1 MKAGNKIKHVGSL
14 FIALLCTFL
23 SQAQTIQQL
32 DGKKITA
39 AALTQRIQQLMDTAH
54 VAGLG
59 ITVFNNNQPVYT
71 QTFGYAKQQEK
82 QPLTP
87 NTNLYGA
94 SFSKAVF
101 AYLVMQLA
109 GEKVIDL
116 DKPLVQYL
124 PKSLMD
130 YTFPGRLK
138 DYKDLQGDE
147 RYKKITARMCLDH
160 TTGFPNFRWFE
171 PDNKLRIKFE
181 PGSRVSYSGEGIY
194 LLQLV
199 LQEITGKD
207 LESMAQERV
216 FKPCGMTNTSYNWQ
230 PRFEANMAAGH
241 DSSGKS
247 LGFPRRSA
255 NAAGSMT
262 TTLQD
267 YTQFYTALIQ
277 GKGLK
282 PAQWKDMTSPQIRI
296 RSVQQFGP
304 LSWKDSTL
312 NDNIQLSYGLGFGV
326 IKTPYGRGYFKEGHD
341 DGWAH
346 YSIAFPDKKIAILIM
361 TNSDNG
367 ESIFR
372 DLLAGAIGDTF
383 TPWYWENYIPW
394 ENKQAAAQQ

>member
-1 MKAGNKIKHVGSL
+1 MKAGNKIKRAGGL
-14 FIALLCTFL
+14 FITLLCTFL
-23 SQAQTIQQL
+23 SQAQTIRQL
-32 DGKKITA
+32 DGKNITA
-39 AALTQRIQQLMDTAH
+39 AALTQRIQQLMDTAQ

-71 QTFGYAKQQEK
+71 QAFGYAKQPEK
-82 QPLTP
+82 QLLTP
-87 NTNLYGA
+87 GTNLYGA

-101 AYLVMQLA
+101 AYLVMQLV

-230 PRFEANMAAGH
+230 PRFEARMAFGH
-241 DSSGKS
+241 DSSGRS

-282 PAQWKDMTSPQIRI
+282 PAQWKEMTSPQIRI

-394 ENKQAAAQQ
+394 EDKQVIAQQ

>member
-14 FIALLCTFL
+14 FITLLCAFL

-71 QTFGYAKQQEK
+71 QTFGYAKQPEK
-82 QPLTP
+82 QLLTP

-101 AYLVMQLA
+101 AYLVMQLV

-181 PGSRVSYSGEGIY
+181 PGSRVSYSGEGMY

-216 FKPCGMTNTSYNWQ
+216 FKPCSMTNTSYNWQ
-230 PRFEANMAAGH
+230 PRFEARMAFGH
-241 DSSGKS
+241 DSSGKA

-255 NAAGSMT
+255 NAAGSMV

-282 PAQWKDMTSPQIRI
+282 PAQWKEMTSPQIRI
-296 RSVQQFGP
+296 RSVKQFGP

-361 TNSDNG
+361 TDSDNG

-372 DLLAGAIGDTF
+372 DLLADAIGDTF

-394 ENKQAAAQQ
+394 EDKQAVAQQ